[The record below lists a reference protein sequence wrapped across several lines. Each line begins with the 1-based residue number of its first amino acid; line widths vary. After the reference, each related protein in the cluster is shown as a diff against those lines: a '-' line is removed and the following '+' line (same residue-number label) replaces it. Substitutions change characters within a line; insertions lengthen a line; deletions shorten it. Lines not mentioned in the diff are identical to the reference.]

1 MRTRV
6 CVRHQGSL
14 PYIIQSAVRT
24 AEPTLTESR
33 GCLHLLSS
41 QWLFKMRDVEMKAID
56 KSGCS
61 ASACWWNNQ
70 MSLTLLPLKMT
81 PTITF
86 LCVMWQGG
94 ETNRKQGK
102 SNRLRAQERKESWHF
117 QANTHMGSLIRSSL
131 CDKKVFTQFFSGKK
145 QEWNMCISFL
155 DNDKSKFELPYS
167 QPLRELFHAV

>member
-102 SNRLRAQERKESWHF
+102 SNWLRARERKESWHF

-145 QEWNMCISFL
+145 QEWNVYFL
-155 DNDKSKFELPYS
+155 SGQWQIKI
-167 QPLRELFHAV
+167 RATLFSTT